1 MGVLRVKGKLTRRWG
16 TLLLVTAAF
25 IAICTA
31 FAGIVPATLVEE
43 WYSRGI
49 FPRISAVFAPFAAV
63 LPLSWIDL
71 VLPATALAVAWSL
84 YRRRYRYLLGMLAGG
99 YLFFFLTWGLNYQ
112 RMPMVSKLDYDPDRV
127 TDEAVRNL
135 QREVAAELN
144 ALYPV
149 KERALADDATILAEA
164 GRRVEAVVAE
174 LDGVRFPP
182 PTVKTSWLLNPI
194 FRAGGTSGMYNPFG
208 REALVVD
215 PLLSFERPVIVM
227 HEMAHVL
234 GYANE
239 GEANFIAFLAAIHS
253 DQPISRYSG
262 WLSLWQYFR
271 IRASED
277 LLDPGPR
284 RDLEELYARYRQD
297 RVEWI
302 SRANN
307 RTLDT
312 FLRANRVRGGTRSY
326 SEIVR
331 LAVGTRPSWGRF
343 AGVAADD

>member
-1 MGVLRVKGKLTRRWG
+1 MGVLRVKGKLSRWWG
-16 TLLLVTAAF
+16 TLLLVTAAL
-25 IAICTA
+25 IAIWTA
-31 FAGIVPATLVEE
+31 FAGIVPSDLVEE

-49 FPRISAVFAPFAAV
+49 FPLISALLAPFAAA

-84 YRRRYRYLLGMLAGG
+84 YRRRYRHLLGLLAVG

-112 RMPMVSKLDYDPDRV
+112 RMPLVSKLDYEPDRV
-127 TDEAVRNL
+127 TDEAVRDL
-135 QREVAAELN
+135 QREAAGQLN
-144 ALYPV
+144 MLYPV
-149 KERALADDATILAEA
+149 KERAVVDDAAIVTEA

-174 LDGVRFPP
+174 LDGTRLPI
-182 PTVKTSWLLNPI
+182 PTVKTSWLLNPV

-215 PLLSFERPVIVM
+215 PLLPFERPVVVM

-253 DQPISRYSG
+253 DQAISRYSG
-262 WLSLWQYFR
+262 WLTLWQYVR
-271 IRASED
+271 TRGSED
-277 LLDPGPR
+277 LLDAGPR
-284 RDLEELYARYRQD
+284 EDLGELYERYRQD
-297 RVEWI
+297 RVEWV
-302 SRANN
+302 SRASD

-331 LAVGTRPSWGRF
+331 LAVGTRPSWDRF
-343 AGVAADD
+343 SGVAADD